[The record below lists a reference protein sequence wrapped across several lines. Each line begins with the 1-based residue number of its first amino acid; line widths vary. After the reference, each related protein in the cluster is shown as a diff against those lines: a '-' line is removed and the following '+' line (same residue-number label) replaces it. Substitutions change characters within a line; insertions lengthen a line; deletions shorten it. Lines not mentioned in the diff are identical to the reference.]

1 VYNDAV
7 TTSPKTDT
15 AIGQSGYCRP
25 FSQVNTISEQL
36 PIGPELIRP
45 KSAAAACRRL
55 MLTTNPMKMAAAKNR
70 PSALRIDA
78 PKLKSLS

>member
-1 VYNDAV
+1 MMLLPLPRRPIRRSDRA
-7 TTSPKTDT
+7 
-15 AIGQSGYCRP
+15 CRP

-36 PIGPELIRP
+36 PMGPELTSP

-55 MLTTNPMKMAAAKNR
+55 MLTANPMKMAAAKNR

-78 PKLKSLS
+78 PKLKSLC

>member
-25 FSQVNTISEQL
+25 FSHVNTISEQL
-36 PIGPELIRP
+36 PIGPELTRP
-45 KSAAAACRRL
+45 KSAAAAGRTL
-55 MLTTNPMKMAAAKNR
+55 ILTPNPMKIAAVKNR
-70 PSALRIDA
+70 QNALRIGA
-78 PKLKSLS
+78 PKLNSLC